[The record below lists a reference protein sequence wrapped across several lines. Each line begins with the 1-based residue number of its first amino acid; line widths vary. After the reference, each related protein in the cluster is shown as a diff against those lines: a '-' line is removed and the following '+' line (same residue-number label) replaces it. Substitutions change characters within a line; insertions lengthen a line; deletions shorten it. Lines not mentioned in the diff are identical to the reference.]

1 MNIIIQAVAYCRYSS
16 DNQREESI
24 DAQVRAIKEY
34 CLRNDYFLIRTY
46 TDEAKTGTND
56 NRKGFLDMIDDSSK
70 GTFNICIV
78 HKLDRFTRSKYDSA
92 IYKKLLKDNNV
103 RVVSVLENLDDSPE
117 SIILESVLE
126 GMAEYYSKNLA
137 REVMKGMKE
146 TALQCK
152 HNGGIAPTGYD
163 VAPDKTYV
171 INSIEAETVKKIFSM
186 YIAGNG
192 YGIIAQNL
200 NDSGQCTKL
209 GRLFSKGGIRD
220 ILINEKYTGTY
231 IFNKRLSKKD
241 NHKYKDDSEIIRIED
256 AMPIIISKEDFA
268 IVKSKM
274 EGRKVGPRMNQKRF
288 YLLTGK
294 IVCGECGASYVGAG
308 YVPGRNG
315 AKYPIY
321 SCTNKRSHIC
331 NNKNIRQ
338 DILEDYVITQLK
350 ENVFTQKAIEK
361 ITSGIYDKLKEK
373 NTSAEKEKKSLI
385 IQKKSI
391 QAKIDMAF
399 DMAFDEKI
407 SKTLLA
413 KKTNELEI
421 HLNRIVRKQSELESK
436 DYSWLDEKRIKKF
449 LLASMEN
456 LEVEDPEVKRKVI
469 ETFVHKIIIY
479 VDRIDVTFKVEPSDS
494 NNNTDSDKVG
504 GGEGCRT
511 PVRRQQHLS
520 IYECSQ

>member
-1 MNIIIQAVAYCRYSS
+1 MMHAVAYCRYSS

-34 CLRNDYFLIRTY
+34 CSRNDYFLSKIY

-70 GTFNICIV
+70 GTFTICIV

-92 IYKKLLKDNNV
+92 IYKKQLKDNNV

-152 HNGGIAPTGYD
+152 HNGGMAPTGYD
-163 VAPDKTYV
+163 VALDKTYI
-171 INSIEAETVKKIFSM
+171 INDREAEIVRKIFSM

-192 YGIIAQNL
+192 YGLIAQVL
-200 NDSGQCTKL
+200 NETGQCTKL
-209 GRLFSKGGIRD
+209 GRLFTKGSIRD

-241 NHKYKDDSEIIRIED
+241 NHKYKEEDDIIRVED
-256 AMPIIISKEDFA
+256 GMPMIISKVDFLT
-268 IVKSKM
+268 VKTKM
-274 EGRKVGPRMNQKRF
+274 DGKKVGPRMNQKRF

-294 IVCGECGASYVGAG
+294 IVCGECGASCVGAG

-321 SCTNKRSHIC
+321 SCTNKRNHIC
-331 NNKNIRQ
+331 SNKNIRQ
-338 DILEDYVITQLK
+338 DILEGYVITQLK
-350 ENVFTQKAIEK
+350 ENIFNIEAINK
-361 ITSGIYDKLKEK
+361 ITCGIYEKLKEI
-373 NTSAEKEKKSLI
+373 NSSYDKEKKSLI
-385 IQKKSI
+385 TQNKSI
-391 QAKIDMAF
+391 RAKIDMAF
-399 DMAFDEKI
+399 DMAFDGKI
-407 SKTLLA
+407 SRIILA
-413 KKTNELEI
+413 EKTNELEI
-421 HLNRIVRKQSELESK
+421 QLNTILQKQAELANK
-436 DYSWLDEKRIKKF
+436 DYSWLDENKIKKF

-469 ETFVHKIIIY
+469 ETFVHRIIIY

-494 NNNTDSDKVG
+494 NKNTDSDKVG

-511 PVRRQQHLS
+511 PVRKP
-520 IYECSQ
+520 

>member
-1 MNIIIQAVAYCRYSS
+1 M
-16 DNQREESI
+16 
-24 DAQVRAIKEY
+24 KEY
-34 CLRNDYFLIRTY
+34 CSRNDYFLARIY

-70 GTFNICIV
+70 GTFTICIV

-92 IYKKLLKDNNV
+92 IYKKQLKDNNV
-103 RVVSVLENLDDSPE
+103 KVISVLENLDDSPE

-137 REVMKGMKE
+137 REVMKGIKE
-146 TALQCK
+146 TALQYK

-171 INSIEAETVKKIFSM
+171 INDKEAEIVKTIFKM
-186 YIAGNG
+186 YIADNG
-192 YGIIAQNL
+192 YGIIAQDL
-200 NDSGQCTKL
+200 NEAGRCTKL
-209 GRLFSKGGIRD
+209 GRLFTKSSIRD
-220 ILINEKYTGTY
+220 ILLNEKYTGTY

-256 AMPIIISKEDFA
+256 AMPVIISKEDFLK
-268 IVKSKM
+268 VKSKM
-274 EGRKVGPRMNQKRF
+274 DGKKVGPRMNQKRY

-294 IVCGECGASYVGAG
+294 IICGECGASYVGAG
-308 YVPGRNG
+308 YVPGRNR

-331 NNKNIRQ
+331 SNKNIRQ
-338 DILEDYVITQLK
+338 DILEGYVITQLK
-350 ENVFTQKAIEK
+350 ENVFNIDAIEK

-373 NTSAEKEKKSLI
+373 NISTEKEKTSLI
-385 IQKKSI
+385 IQEKSI
-391 QAKIDMAF
+391 QTKIDMAF
-399 DMAFDEKI
+399 DMAFEKQI

-421 HLNRIVRKQSELESK
+421 ELNNILQNQSELANK
-436 DYSWLDEKRIKKF
+436 DYSWLDEKKIKKF

-456 LEVEDPEVKRKVI
+456 LEDEDSEVKRRVI
-469 ETFVHKIIIY
+469 ETFSHKIIIY
-479 VDRIDVTFKVEPSDS
+479 VDRIDVIFKVEPSDS
-494 NNNTDSDKVG
+494 NKNTDSDKVG
-504 GGEGCRT
+504 GGEA
-511 PVRRQQHLS
+511 
-520 IYECSQ
+520 

>member
-1 MNIIIQAVAYCRYSS
+1 MIRAVAYCRYSS

-34 CLRNDYFLIRTY
+34 CLRNKYSLLKTY

-56 NRKGFLDMIDDSSK
+56 NRKGFLDMIENSAN
-70 GTFNICIV
+70 GTFDICIV

-92 IYKKLLKDNNV
+92 IYKKRLKDNNV

-163 VAPDKTYV
+163 VAPDKTYI
-171 INSIEAETVKKIFSM
+171 INDKEAEIVKIIYKE
-186 YIAGNG
+186 YITGNG
-192 YGIIAQNL
+192 YGIIAQDL
-200 NDSGQCTKL
+200 NEAGRRTKL
-209 GRLFSKGGIRD
+209 GRLFSKGSIRD
-220 ILINEKYTGTY
+220 ILLNEKYTGTY

-256 AMPIIISKEDFA
+256 AMPVIISKEDFER
-268 IVKSKM
+268 VKTKM
-274 EGRKVGPRMNQKRF
+274 DGKKVGPRMNEKRF

-294 IVCGECGASYVGAG
+294 IICGECGASYVGSG

-315 AKYPIY
+315 KKYPIY
-321 SCTNKRSHIC
+321 ACVNKRNHTCS
-331 NNKNIRQ
+331 NKNIRQ
-338 DILEDYVITQLK
+338 ELLEKYVITQLK
-350 ENVFTQKAIEK
+350 ENIFNNEAIEK
-361 ITSGIYDKLKEK
+361 ITSGVYEKLKQLNNSVE
-373 NTSAEKEKKSLI
+373 EEKKSLI
-385 IQKKSI
+385 KQEKSI
-391 QAKIDMAF
+391 QTKISMAF
-399 DMAFDEKI
+399 DMAFDQSI

-413 KKTNELEI
+413 KKTNELELQ
-421 HLNRIVRKQSELESK
+421 LNTITQKQSELENK
-436 DYSWLDEKRIKKF
+436 DYSWLNKNKIKKF
-449 LLASMEN
+449 LLASMGN
-456 LEVEDPEVKRKVI
+456 LENEDPKAKRKVL

-479 VDRIDVTFKVEPSDS
+479 VDRIEVTYKVEPC
-494 NNNTDSDKVG
+494 NTANHADSDKVG
-504 GGEGCRT
+504 GGEGNRT
-511 PVRRQQHLS
+511 PVRK
-520 IYECSQ
+520 